1 MNRLHPLLSLLLAI
15 PAMSAE
21 PTLPADSLRPM
32 EQTTL
37 GEATVTTTR
46 RDRVRRSA
54 YSAVVA
60 DTRALQYRNLSLGQT
75 LGTLPGLRL
84 RQSGGVGSDS
94 HLLIDGFGGRHVRI
108 FVDGVPHEGSGTA
121 MSLNNLPVDYAERV
135 EVYKG
140 VVPVTFGADAIGGVI
155 NVVTA
160 QDNRPFALDA
170 AYTYGSFNT
179 HKSHLRLLRRTA
191 GGWTFALTAF
201 QNYSDND
208 YRIDNWVR
216 TFTVNDDGT
225 VTRHPVDQSDVRRV
239 RRFNDT
245 FHNEALTARAGLTGT
260 SWADRLWV
268 TMTASQYYKE
278 IQTGVYQDI
287 VFGQKHRHGYS
298 LSPAIDYS
306 KRRIGGVLDV
316 SLHAD
321 YTRNLTTNVDTAAR
335 YYNWLGDY
343 YVTAT
348 QGEQSYQHAQQ
359 RNDAWNATAGLVWR
373 PAHQHEMSL
382 NHVYSAFRRTSRN
395 YIGATATLTDY
406 TIPKRS
412 AKHITGLAWKVMPS
426 ARWNATVFAKHY
438 AQSVRGAV
446 STSTD
451 GVGNYEDRS
460 HTVRIWGT
468 GAALTW
474 FPLDGLQAKASY
486 ERACRLPTYDELFG
500 DEDLEAGRTD
510 LRPEHS
516 HNVNLDLAYTR
527 RFGRHSLRAEG
538 TLLYRDTKDF
548 IKRGIGKRGALQYGI
563 YENHGRVRTRG
574 YSMAL
579 RYAYGQWLAAGLTYN
594 NTDTRDNEP
603 RYTGGSGQ
611 ANVHYGD
618 RLPNIP
624 YRYAGGDLTLRWPG
638 ALGQGT
644 SLALTYDT
652 SWQHAFPLY
661 WESIGHADTKSYVP
675 EQWSHNVALTLGLGQ
690 GRWTFTLQCDNLTDA
705 RLYDNFSLQKPGR
718 ALYVK
723 ARVSL

>member
-1 MNRLHPLLSLLLAI
+1 
-15 PAMSAE
+15 
-21 PTLPADSLRPM
+21 M
-32 EQTTL
+32 E
-37 GEATVTTTR
+37 A
-46 RDRVRRSA
+46 
-54 YSAVVA
+54 
-60 DTRALQYRNLSLGQT
+60 
-75 LGTLPGLRL
+75 
-84 RQSGGVGSDS
+84 
-94 HLLIDGFGGRHVRI
+94 
-108 FVDGVPHEGSGTA
+108 
-121 MSLNNLPVDYAERV
+121 
-135 EVYKG
+135 
-140 VVPVTFGADAIGGVI
+140 
-155 NVVTA
+155 
-160 QDNRPFALDA
+160 
-170 AYTYGSFNT
+170 
-179 HKSHLRLLRRTA
+179 
-191 GGWTFALTAF
+191 
-201 QNYSDND
+201 
-208 YRIDNWVR
+208 
-216 TFTVNDDGT
+216 
-225 VTRHPVDQSDVRRV
+225 
-239 RRFNDT
+239 
-245 FHNEALTARAGLTGT
+245 
-260 SWADRLWV
+260 
-268 TMTASQYYKE
+268 
-278 IQTGVYQDI
+278 
-287 VFGQKHRHGYS
+287 
-298 LSPAIDYS
+298 
-306 KRRIGGVLDV
+306 
-316 SLHAD
+316 
-321 YTRNLTTNVDTAAR
+321 
-335 YYNWLGDY
+335 
-343 YVTAT
+343 
-348 QGEQSYQHAQQ
+348 
-359 RNDAWNATAGLVWR
+359 
-373 PAHQHEMSL
+373 
-382 NHVYSAFRRTSRN
+382 
-395 YIGATATLTDY
+395 ATLTDY

-426 ARWNATVFAKHY
+426 ERWNATAFAKHY

-510 LRPEHS
+510 LRPEYS

-548 IKRGIGKRGALQYGI
+548 IKRGIGKHGALQYGI

-644 SLALTYDT
+644 TLSLTYDT

-661 WESIGHADTKSYVP
+661 WESIGNADTKSYVP

-705 RLYDNFSLQKPGR
+705 RLYDNFSQQKPGR